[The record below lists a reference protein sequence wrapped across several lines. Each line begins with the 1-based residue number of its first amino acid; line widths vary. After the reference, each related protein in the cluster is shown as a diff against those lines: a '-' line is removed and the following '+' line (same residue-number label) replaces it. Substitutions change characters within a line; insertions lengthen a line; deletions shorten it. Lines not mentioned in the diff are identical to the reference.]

1 MAYAAAAKTNIR
13 KDYTG
18 QNTVTASIKHLR
30 IGLDGIAEAL
40 QNMDFLEQITGMQ
53 ISHNR
58 EMIELTIPDKT
69 ARVKII
75 TEGLELDDIIKID
88 FRPDVP
94 IIRNITFFNIPLELP
109 QDLLHEELSKYGKV
123 VASFQLKNQSG
134 PI

>member
-1 MAYAAAAKTNIR
+1 MAYAAAAKTKIR

-18 QNTVTASIKHLR
+18 QNTVTASIKNLR

-69 ARVKII
+69 ARIKII

-94 IIRNITFFNIPLELP
+94 IIKNISFFNIPLELP

-123 VASFQLKNQSG
+123 VASFKLKKNSR
-134 PI
+134 